1 MFVMEIFNVIIM
13 EDYCFW
19 FKFGKMEDVKGN
31 IGSVCI
37 IKYKDGVDFVK
48 RGCDKFVEVIVWKFF
63 DEFGK

>member
-1 MFVMEIFNVIIM
+1 
-13 EDYCFW
+13 
-19 FKFGKMEDVKGN
+19 MEDVKGN

-37 IKYKDGVDFVK
+37 IKYKDGVDIVK